1 VTAPGLAG
9 RVALITGSSRG
20 IGRAIALAFA
30 AEGCSVVVNYRRSRE
45 EAEAVARE
53 IEVGGP
59 GRCMVFRADVS
70 REEEAAALVEA
81 AAARFGRLDIL
92 VNNAAIAGRREFLDI
107 TPADWQDMIA
117 SDLTSVFLC
126 SRAALPH
133 MLRAGWGR
141 IINIASTSGMTGG
154 TSGAHYAAAKGGVIS
169 LTRSMGR
176 EFASRGVTVN
186 AIVPSKIETGMLDA
200 SFEDSAQKEAA
211 RKKMPV
217 GRFGTPGEIAA
228 LAVFLAS
235 EPAGY
240 ITGETIVASGGY

>member
-1 VTAPGLAG
+1 MTAPGLAG